1 MRKNKRKSNNVDTL
15 IADGTCINGD
25 MIFSGALFVDGEI
38 NGEVKGDSDKQSVL
52 SIGVHGKIE
61 GNISTPYAIIFGQV
75 DGDVYVTE
83 KIDLKPGA
91 KINGDLYYKVI
102 EMNAG
107 AEVNGKMVVVGDPK
121 ALEHKVEEQS
131 QQRAAKSNAG
141 ESDEVTQESV
151 EAEPA
156 KA

>member
-1 MRKNKRKSNNVDTL
+1 MRRNKRKSANVDTL
-15 IADGTCINGD
+15 IANGTSINGD
-25 MIFSGALFVDGEI
+25 MSFSGALFVDGEI
-38 NGEVKGDSDKQSVL
+38 TGEVKGDIEKQSVL
-52 SIGVHGKIE
+52 SIGVHGKIK
-61 GNISTPYAIIFGQV
+61 GNISTPFAVIFGQV

-121 ALEHKVEEQS
+121 ALEHKAEETQ
-131 QQRAAKSNAG
+131 AAREEDSND
-141 ESDEVTQESV
+141 ESHQESV
-151 EAEPA
+151 GVEPA

>member
-25 MIFSGALFVDGEI
+25 MTFSGALFVDGEI

-52 SIGVHGKIE
+52 SIGVHGKIK
-61 GNISTPYAIIFGQV
+61 GNISTPFAVIFGQV

-121 ALEHKVEEQS
+121 ALEHKAEE
-131 QQRAAKSNAG
+131 AAKQEA
-141 ESDEVTQESV
+141 ETSDEESSHQDSV

>member
-25 MIFSGALFVDGEI
+25 MSFSGALFVDGEI
-38 NGEVKGDSDKQSVL
+38 NGEVKGDTEKQSVL
-52 SIGVHGKIE
+52 SIGVHGKIK

-121 ALEHKVEEQS
+121 ALEHKAEEAQADNTAS
-131 QQRAAKSNAG
+131 HSE
-141 ESDEVTQESV
+141 ESHQESV
-151 EAEPA
+151 EAEPV

>member
-1 MRKNKRKSNNVDTL
+1 MRKSKRKNNVDTL
-15 IADGTCINGD
+15 IADGTTINGD
-25 MIFSGALFVDGEI
+25 MSFSGALFVDGEI
-38 NGEVKGDSDKQSVL
+38 TGEVKGDIDKHSVL
-52 SIGVHGKIE
+52 SVGVHGTIK

-121 ALEHKVEEQS
+121 ALEHKAEEASHQVT
-131 QQRAAKSNAG
+131 SNA
-141 ESDEVTQESV
+141 SDDNSADNHQESV

>member
-1 MRKNKRKSNNVDTL
+1 MRRSKRKSDNVDTL
-15 IADGTCINGD
+15 IANGTSINGD
-25 MIFSGALFVDGEI
+25 MSFAGALFVDGEI
-38 NGEVKGDSDKQSVL
+38 TGEVKGDIEKQSVL
-52 SIGVHGKIE
+52 SIGVHGKIK
-61 GNISTPYAIIFGQV
+61 GNISTPFAVIFGQV

-121 ALEHKVEEQS
+121 ALEHKVEEAQAARKDDKQQDS
-131 QQRAAKSNAG
+131 QQEAVG
-141 ESDEVTQESV
+141 
-151 EAEPA
+151 AEPA